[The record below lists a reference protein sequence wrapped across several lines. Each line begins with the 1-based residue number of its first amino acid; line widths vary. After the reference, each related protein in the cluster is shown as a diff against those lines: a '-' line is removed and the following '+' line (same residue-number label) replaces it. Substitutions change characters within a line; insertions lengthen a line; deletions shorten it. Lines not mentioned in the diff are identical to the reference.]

1 MKKQTLWDVVK
12 DELIYWI
19 LIVALSISFLYLTNI
34 NAAQNTI
41 LAVGVLNVVLLE
53 TWFVRTFILYSG
65 RKISK
70 YSEVIQRT
78 SLQERFFDY
87 FILPVIF
94 LSTFMVYL
102 YYNSNVF
109 MAYWVLALCM
119 GVLFTLFV
127 NVKSSLRRVYRISSI
142 TKGIFD
148 LICIITFYLSL
159 NVLFR
164 FDLNVEGILFLT
176 AGLAMIMVL
185 SELQLHDRL
194 NYISLLIALLS
205 SIFVSLTMGIFI
217 FQSIFVA
224 TAVGT
229 VAFYMIISLW
239 NIRFSGKYKLVD
251 YLSPFIYG
259 IIALILIF
267 NL

>member
-1 MKKQTLWDVVK
+1 MRKETLWNLIK
-12 DELIYWI
+12 EELLYWI
-19 LIVALSISFLYLTNI
+19 LIISLSIAFLYLSHI
-34 NAAQNTI
+34 NASTDTI
-41 LAVGVLNVVLLE
+41 WAVGILNVLLLE

-87 FILPVIF
+87 FMLPVIF

-102 YYNSNVF
+102 YYNTNLL

-119 GVLFTLFV
+119 ITLLILFV
-127 NVKSSLRRVYRISSI
+127 NVKSSLRRVYRISSV

-148 LICIITFYLSL
+148 FICIITFYLSL

-164 FDLNVEGILFLT
+164 FNFNVEGILFLT
-176 AGLAMIMVL
+176 GCLAMIMFL
-185 SELQLHDRL
+185 SELQLHDRF
-194 NYISLLIALLS
+194 NGVSLIIALLS
-205 SIFVSLTMGIFI
+205 SISVSLIMGVFI
-217 FQSIFVA
+217 FQSIFVS

-229 VAFYMIISLW
+229 VAFYMIVSLW
-239 NIRFSGKYKLVD
+239 NIRFSGKYKFLD
-251 YLSPFIYG
+251 YLSPFLYAM
-259 IIALILIF
+259 IALILIF

>member
-1 MKKQTLWDVVK
+1 MRKQSLWSIIK

-19 LIVALSISFLYLTNI
+19 LILLLSGFFLYLTTI
-34 NAAQNTI
+34 NASRNT
-41 LAVGVLNVVLLE
+41 LMAVGFLNVLLLE
-53 TWFVRTFILYSG
+53 TWFIRTFILYSG

-87 FILPVIF
+87 FILPIIF
-94 LSTFMVYL
+94 LSTFMTYL
-102 YYNSNVF
+102 YYNTNIL
-109 MAYWVLALCM
+109 MAYWVMALCM
-119 GVLFTLFV
+119 GVIFALFV
-127 NVKSSLRRVYRISSI
+127 NVKSSLGKVYRISSL

-148 LICIITFYLSL
+148 LICIVTFYLSL

-164 FDLNVEGILFLT
+164 FDLNVQGVLLM
-176 AGLAMIMVL
+176 AGGLAMIMFL

-194 NYISLLIALLS
+194 NLTSLLIAFVS
-205 SIFVSLTMGIFI
+205 SVFVSLAMGVFI
-217 FQSIFVA
+217 FQSIFIA

-229 VAFYMIISLW
+229 LAFYLIISLW
-239 NIRFSGKYKLVD
+239 NIRFSGKYKFTD
-251 YLSPFIYG
+251 YLVPFIYG

>member
-1 MKKQTLWDVVK
+1 MKKQTLWNLIK
-12 DELIYWI
+12 GELIYWI
-19 LIVALSISFLYLTNI
+19 LIVILSFSSVYLVNI
-34 NAAQNTI
+34 GAQTKII
-41 LAVGVLNVVLLE
+41 LTVGILNVALLE

-87 FILPVIF
+87 FILPAIF
-94 LSTFMVYL
+94 LSTFLIYL
-102 YYNSNVF
+102 YYNTNLI

-119 GVLFTLFV
+119 SALLVLFV
-127 NVKSSLRRVYRISSI
+127 NVKSSLRRVYRISSL

-148 LICIITFYLSL
+148 LICIVTFYLSL

-164 FDLNVEGILFLT
+164 FDINVEGILFLT
-176 AGLAMIMVL
+176 VGLAMIILL

-194 NYISLLIALLS
+194 NLSSFAIALLS
-205 SIFVSLTMGIFI
+205 SIFVSLTIGIFI
-217 FQSIFVA
+217 YQSIFVA
-224 TAVGT
+224 TAIGT
-229 VAFYMIISLW
+229 VSFYTVVSLW
-239 NIRFSGKYKLVD
+239 NIRFSGKYKFID
-251 YLSPFIYG
+251 YLTPFLYG
-259 IIALILIF
+259 VIALILIF

>member
-1 MKKQTLWDVVK
+1 MRKRTLWNIIK
-12 DELIYWI
+12 DELLYWI
-19 LIVALSISFLYLTNI
+19 LIVTLSVSFLYLTTRDISGNI
-34 NAAQNTI
+34 
-41 LAVGVLNVVLLE
+41 LLVVGILNVVLLE
-53 TWFVRTFILYSG
+53 TWVIRTFILYSG

-87 FILPVIF
+87 FFLPAIF

-102 YYNSNVF
+102 YYNRSML
-109 MAYWVLALCM
+109 MAYWVIILCM
-119 GVLFTLFV
+119 VALFVLFI
-127 NVKSSLRRVYRISSI
+127 NVKSSLRKVYRISSL

-164 FDLNVEGILFLT
+164 FDLNIEGILFLVT
-176 AGLAMIMVL
+176 GLAMLMFI

-194 NYISLLIALLS
+194 TIISLLIALLS
-205 SIFVSLTMGIFI
+205 SIFVSLSVGIFI
-217 FQSIFVA
+217 FQSIFIA
-224 TAVGT
+224 TAIGT
-229 VAFYMIISLW
+229 VAFYMVISLW
-239 NIRFSGKYKLVD
+239 NIRFSGRYKFVD
-251 YLSPFIYG
+251 YLPPFLYG